1 MFKSKRIA
9 ALNIGSSHLALAEF
23 KPLGGGGM
31 ELVNYGIAP
40 LGLDPDSDSESSA
53 YIVSA
58 LRDLVR
64 EKRIKPGPI
73 QIAISGQIV
82 FPRYIKLPPVS
93 GDKLRQIMRHEAQQN
108 CPFPIDE
115 VVWDYQLFG
124 DVSTEIGA
132 IMVAVKTEQ
141 VKNFTDCVEAVGFD
155 PELVDVSAMSL
166 YNAVRYNYGDREG
179 CTMVLDI
186 GARATNVIFMEQDR
200 ISFRSVP
207 VAGNGITRELMRE
220 FDMSFKEAEDLKR
233 AHAFVGFGGAYESQ
247 ENAVADRVSKI
258 VRNVMTRQHAEISR
272 TINFYRSQQN
282 GSQPTLVL
290 LTGGSSVIPHADTF
304 FREKLKAEVDYLNP
318 FQNVPVNAAIDSEA
332 VSADL
337 QLLCETVGLGLRR
350 CLKCPIEINLLPPDL
365 VAHKTFQRRI
375 PFFGLSV
382 VGVFLAM
389 LVWWAYFR
397 NVSESDDRRLAEVSS
412 RAAERNELAA
422 RIDEIHQEQ
431 VAVRQQVESLAGL
444 ISQRT
449 RWHQFLDILEDQLTD
464 GMWIT
469 SLETGQAVDTG
480 RRMRLQG
487 LFFNDKVTL
496 PSIEEFAKALQEHD
510 NFVRNVNLRRVSPFQ
525 ETDFIDEFMIE
536 MTWLQTPP
544 NEEDTP

>member
-1 MFKSKRIA
+1 MLKSKRIA

-23 KPLGGGGM
+23 NPLSGGGM

-53 YIVSA
+53 YIVST

-64 EKRIKPGPI
+64 EKRIKPGPL
-73 QIAISGQIV
+73 QMAISGQIV
-82 FPRYIKLPPVS
+82 FPRYVKLPPVS

-124 DVSTEIGA
+124 DPSTEIGA

-141 VKNFTDCVEAVGFD
+141 VKNLTDCVEAVGFD
-155 PELVDVSAMSL
+155 PELVDVSAMAL

-186 GARATNVIFMEQDR
+186 GARATNVIFMEEDR
-200 ISFRSVP
+200 ISFRSIP

-247 ENAVADRVSKI
+247 EDAVADRVSKI

-282 GSQPTLVL
+282 GGKPTLVL

-304 FREKLKAEVDYLNP
+304 LREKLKTEVDYLNP
-318 FQNVPVNAAIDSEA
+318 FQNVPVGESIDSEA
-332 VSADL
+332 VSGDL
-337 QLLCETVGLGLRR
+337 QLLGETVGLGLRC

-375 PFFGLSV
+375 PFFGLAV
-382 VGVFLAM
+382 IGVFLTM

-397 NVSESDDRRLAEVSS
+397 NVSESDDRRLTEVRS
-412 RAAERNELAA
+412 RADQRAALAEQ
-422 RIDEIHQEQ
+422 IDGIHEQ
-431 VAVRQQVESLAGL
+431 QALVREQVESLAGL
-444 ISQRT
+444 TGMRT
-449 RWHQFLDILEDQLTD
+449 RWHQFLDRLEDQLAE

-469 SLETGQAVDTG
+469 ALEAGAMSGEG
-480 RRMRLQG
+480 RLMRLQG
-487 LFFNDKVTL
+487 LFFNDKVSL
-496 PSIEEFAKALQEHD
+496 PAVEEFAKALQKHD
-510 NFVRNVNLRRVSPFQ
+510 RFVKNVNLRRVSPFQ
-525 ETDFIDEFMIE
+525 QTDFIDEFLIE
-536 MTWLQTPP
+536 MTWLKTPP
-544 NEEDTP
+544 DEEDTP

>member
-1 MFKSKRIA
+1 MLKSKRIA
-9 ALNIGSSHLALAEF
+9 ALNIGSSHLTLAEF
-23 KPLGGGGM
+23 NPLSGGGM
-31 ELVNYGIAP
+31 ELVNYGIAS

-82 FPRYIKLPPVS
+82 FPRYVKLPPVS

-124 DVSTEIGA
+124 DPSTEMGA
-132 IMVAVKTEQ
+132 IMVAVKAEQ
-141 VKNFTDCVEAVGFD
+141 VKNLTDCVEAVGFD
-155 PELVDVSAMSL
+155 PELVDVSAMTL

-186 GARATNVIFMEQDR
+186 GARATNVIFMEEDR

-233 AHAFVGFGGAYESQ
+233 AHAFVGFGGAYESH
-247 ENAVADRVSKI
+247 EDAVADRVSKI

-272 TINFYRSQQN
+272 TINFYRSQQS
-282 GSQPTLVL
+282 GSKPTLVL

-304 FREKLKAEVDYLNP
+304 LREKLKVEVDYLNP
-318 FQNVPVNAAIDSEA
+318 FQNVPVSETIDSES
-332 VSADL
+332 VSSDL

-365 VAHKTFQRRI
+365 VANKMFQRRI
-375 PFFGLSV
+375 PFFGLSAI
-382 VGVFLAM
+382 GIFLAM

-397 NVSESDDRRLAEVSS
+397 NVSESDDRRLAEIRS
-412 RAAERNELAA
+412 RAGQRTALAEQ
-422 RIDEIHQEQ
+422 IDEIHQQQAVVREQ
-431 VAVRQQVESLAGL
+431 AESLANL
-444 ISQRT
+444 ILDRT
-449 RWHQFLDILEDQLTD
+449 LWHQFLDMLEDQLAD
-464 GMWIT
+464 GMWLT
-469 SLETGQAVDTG
+469 SLETGPTRDAG

-496 PSIEEFAKALQEHD
+496 PEVEAFAKALQEHD
-510 NFVRNVNLRRVSPFQ
+510 GFVQNVSLRRVSPFQ
-525 ETDFIDEFMIE
+525 QTDFIDEFLIE
-536 MTWLQTPP
+536 MTWLPTSPD
-544 NEEDTP
+544 EEDTP